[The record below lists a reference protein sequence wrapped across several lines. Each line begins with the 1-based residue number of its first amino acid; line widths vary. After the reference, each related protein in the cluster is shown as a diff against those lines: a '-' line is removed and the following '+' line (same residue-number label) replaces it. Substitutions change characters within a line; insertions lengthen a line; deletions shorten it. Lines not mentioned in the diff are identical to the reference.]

1 MNLKLEQEK
10 IESEMNGLGV
20 ERYQK
25 NIRDAKSKG
34 RESVTLY
41 GVTLM
46 KEALDVVRNGI
57 DEYLTEALT
66 GRVGPNQTSANILM
80 LLDPEVCAYL
90 TLKYTIDGVSARSPL
105 TRTAMKLANGLED
118 QFKFDLWS
126 NSDDSGRLFRIIK
139 DRVCLDL
146 RSVFNDQDAAIVQAL
161 NNT

>member
-1 MNLKLEQEK
+1 
-10 IESEMNGLGV
+10 MNGLGV

-25 NIRDAKSKG
+25 NIRDAKLKG

-126 NSDDSGRLFRIIK
+126 NSDDTGRLFRIIK
-139 DRVCLDL
+139 DRVNKKTTNRVYRRYNLI
-146 RSVFNDQDAAIVQAL
+146 RQM
-161 NNT
+161 NNV